1 MTTLDDT
8 EHRLLEAAGQVFAE
22 RGFKGSTVRAICER
36 AGVNIAAVSFYFR
49 SKERLYI
56 EAVKHA
62 HSQGLEKILVSDLPP
77 DAPPADKL
85 RSFIHRFVARL
96 MDVSRPA
103 WHTALIMREL
113 AQPTAACAELVHH
126 NIQPVVKVLAD
137 ILDELLPSDMPR
149 WRQFMFGFS
158 IISQCVNYCQNRPIL
173 MALVGEEEYR
183 HFDAATVA
191 DHVSDF
197 CLAALGLR
205 EPLFKHGK
213 NARLHEVRS

>member
-1 MTTLDDT
+1 MDDT
-8 EHRLLEAAGQVFAE
+8 QHRLLEAAGQVFAE
-22 RGFKGSTVRAICER
+22 KGFKGGTVREICNR
-36 AGVNIAAVSFYFR
+36 AEVNLAAVGFHFR

-62 HSQGLEKILVSDLPP
+62 HSQGLEKLLASDLPA

-96 MDVSRPA
+96 MDPTRPA

-113 AQPTAACAELVHH
+113 AQPSAACAELVRD
-126 NIQPVVKVLAD
+126 NIQPVVRVLTS
-137 ILDELLPSDMPR
+137 ILDGLLPPDMPR
-149 WRQFMFGFS
+149 WRRFMFGFS

-173 MALVGEEEYR
+173 MMLVGEEDYR
-183 HFDAATVA
+183 HFDASTVA
-191 DHVSDF
+191 DHVSDL

-205 EPLFKHGK
+205 EPLFKNDETQGG
-213 NARLHEVRS
+213 